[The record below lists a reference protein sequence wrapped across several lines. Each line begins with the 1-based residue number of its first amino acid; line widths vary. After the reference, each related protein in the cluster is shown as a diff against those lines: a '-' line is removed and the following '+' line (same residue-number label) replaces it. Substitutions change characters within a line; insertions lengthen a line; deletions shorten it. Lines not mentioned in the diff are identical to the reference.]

1 VNEAASTG
9 IVEKLL
15 SFDYLRAGMAL
26 LVFCIGIILIRVTA
40 GIAGKVLR
48 KSGVQKHA
56 QILVRKL
63 VFWGMGFLVLLITL
77 EQIGIELTAIIATVG
92 FVTIALGFAAQ
103 TAFSNIISGLFL
115 LVDRPFVE
123 DESVTIGNIS
133 GIVISVDLLS
143 TKIRT
148 WDNIFVR
155 IPNSSLLTETIKNL
169 SRHPIRRVDIPIIIS
184 FKDSTK
190 RAKELILHTAQSYHA
205 VLEDP
210 DPTVYV
216 IAFED
221 SGVQLELRAWVPT
234 NLYLGSR
241 SDLLE
246 SIKQALQ
253 DQGFD
258 LVIPHRM
265 VYVRQSMDKAEAGH

>member
-1 VNEAASTG
+1 
-9 IVEKLL
+9 
-15 SFDYLRAGMAL
+15 
-26 LVFCIGIILIRVTA
+26 
-40 GIAGKVLR
+40 
-48 KSGVQKHA
+48 
-56 QILVRKL
+56 
-63 VFWGMGFLVLLITL
+63 
-77 EQIGIELTAIIATVG
+77 
-92 FVTIALGFAAQ
+92 
-103 TAFSNIISGLFL
+103 
-115 LVDRPFVE
+115 
-123 DESVTIGNIS
+123 
-133 GIVISVDLLS
+133 VDLLS